1 MQCVGTVVRSFIYGR
16 AADLHSLEIFEP
28 QGYFASEFF
37 TAKSPSRVGIY
48 VEMGFLA
55 EGGTGMV
62 V

>member
-1 MQCVGTVVRSFIYGR
+1 MVVRSFIYGR